1 MRLSRAGEATP
12 LHLSYCTN
20 IHPGESLDEVRRA
33 LIQHTVPIARAVQG
47 DAPFGLG
54 LRLSALAAEQLSEP
68 AALNDFAALLR
79 AHNLYVYTLN
89 GFPYGAFHGQRVKEA
104 VYRPDWRSDERVHYT
119 LQLAEILAALLPE
132 GVRGSISTVPGGFR
146 EEIASESERARVTSH
161 LVSVAMA
168 LHRVWERTGRSIVVS
183 LEPEPHCQ
191 LETLAEAI
199 AFFDSHVL
207 SAPSI
212 ARVAYQ
218 TGLGLGDAEA
228 LLRRHLG
235 VCLDVCHAAVE
246 FEDVRSAVVAL
257 DAAGI
262 IVGKVQLSNALRV
275 TRVDA
280 AALEVLRAFAD
291 PVYLHQVVERT
302 PEGLRR
308 FVDLPDAIASFEKS
322 PRASVEWRVHFHIPL
337 YAEPQGALSSTAS
350 VLADA
355 CQVLRE
361 RCFTDHAEVETYTW
375 DVLPPELREGDVNA
389 SVVRELRVTRDL
401 LGGAVGEVP
410 S

>member
-1 MRLSRAGEATP
+1 MRLSRAGDATP

-20 IHPGESLDEVRRA
+20 IHPGESLDDVRRA
-33 LIQHTVPIARAVQG
+33 LLQHTVPIARAIHG
-47 DAPFGLG
+47 DAPFGVG
-54 LRLSALAAEQLSEP
+54 LRLSATAAEQLSKP
-68 AALNDFAALLR
+68 DAVGDFAALLR

-104 VYRPDWRSDERVHYT
+104 VYRPDWRSGERVRYT
-119 LQLAEILAALLPE
+119 LQLAENLAVLLPD

-146 EEIASESERARVTSH
+146 EEIVSDSECANVASQLVT
-161 LVSVAMA
+161 VAVA
-168 LHRVWERTGRSIVVS
+168 LHRLSERTGRQVVVA

-199 AFFDSHVL
+199 AFFESYVL
-207 SAPSI
+207 AAPSI
-212 ARVAYQ
+212 ARVAYE
-218 TGLGLGDAEA
+218 TGKGRADAEA

-235 VCLDVCHAAVE
+235 VCLDACHAAVE
-246 FEDVRSAVVAL
+246 FEDVRSAVGAL

-262 IVGKVQLSNALRV
+262 VVGKVQLSNALRV
-275 TRVDA
+275 TRVDT
-280 AALEVLRAFAD
+280 AALEALRALAD
-291 PVYLHQVVERT
+291 PVYLHQVVERSS
-302 PEGLRR
+302 EGLRR

-337 YAEPQGALSSTAS
+337 YAEPQGVLSSTAS
-350 VLADA
+350 VLAET

-389 SVVRELRVTRDL
+389 SVARELRVARDL
-401 LGGAVGEVP
+401 LGGPVRSELP
-410 S
+410 